1 MKSNASGVAS
11 LASKLRRATAMLH
24 RPRLRTGFG
33 ETSDA
38 LFVTASFSYESGEA
52 AEPCFGEPG
61 GRYCYTRVGNPTI
74 HALEERWAEL
84 QGTEAAIATASG
96 MAAIQGVLLG
106 LMKAGSRLVA
116 SRPLFGS
123 CMWLCT
129 DLLPRYGVQVD
140 FVDAWDMD
148 GFAQALRRPADLVLV
163 ETPANPTLDL
173 VDIRAVADLAHA
185 AGAKLVVDDALASPI
200 CQRSAEHGADIVVT
214 SATKHADGQGRV
226 LGGLIACDRL
236 TRDDVLHPFIK
247 HTGPILSP
255 FNAWVLLKSLE
266 TLELRV
272 ERMAASAAQV
282 ADWLHERL
290 GSSRVRYP
298 GLASDRHHDI
308 AARQMM
314 SGGTLVSFRTGGGK
328 AGAFDFLRRLQVVE
342 ITNNLGDSRTI
353 ATHPAT
359 TTHARLPVE
368 ERGRIG
374 IHDDLIRLSV
384 GLEHPADLIEDLERG
399 LG

>member
-1 MKSNASGVAS
+1 MV
-11 LASKLRRATAMLH
+11 H
-24 RPRLRTGFG
+24 RPRLRTEFG

-38 LFVTASFSYESGEA
+38 LFVTASFSYASGEE

-96 MAAIQGVLLG
+96 MAAIQGVLMG

-129 DLLPRYGVQVD
+129 DLLPRYGVRVE
-140 FVDAWDMD
+140 FVDAWDTD
-148 GFAQALRRPADLVLV
+148 GFARALSEPADVVLI

-173 VDIRAVADLAHA
+173 VDIRQVAELAHA
-185 AGAKLVVDDALASPI
+185 ASAKLVVDDALASPI

-226 LGGLIACDRL
+226 LGGLIACDRAL
-236 TRDDVLHPFIK
+236 RDDVLHPFIK

-255 FNAWVLLKSLE
+255 FNGWVILKSLE

-272 ERMAASAAQV
+272 ERMAASAARV
-282 ADWLHERL
+282 ADWLHDQL
-290 GSSRVRYP
+290 GPAQVRYP
-298 GLASDRHHDI
+298 GLASDPHHDI
-308 AARQMM
+308 ARRQML
-314 SGGTLVSFRTGGGK
+314 SGGSLVSFRTGGGK
-328 AGAFDFLRRLQVVE
+328 AGAFDFLRRLEVVE

-359 TTHARLPVE
+359 TTHARLPAA
-368 ERGRIG
+368 ERARIG
-374 IHDDLIRLSV
+374 IHEDLIRLSV
-384 GLEHPADLIEDLERG
+384 GLEDPDDLTEDLARG
-399 LG
+399 LGRAG